1 MARKIH
7 AIIQARMGSSRLPG
21 KVLRKIKGR
30 PMLHYVIR
38 QVLASKTVDDVIIA
52 TTREKSDDVIVEYCR
67 QNHIKVF
74 RGAKNDLLDRYFRCA
89 EKFDCDPVIRIT
101 SDCPLID
108 PGVIDGVFEKFRK
121 NSYDY
126 VGNNL
131 EKISGVWNN
140 STCNYPQGMTVEI
153 SSFNALRKAWKM
165 ARKPSEREHVFP
177 YIQFNPGLFR
187 VSKLKMRKNLSHI
200 RCTVDHLEDFRF
212 VQTILDRNGHG
223 RIITINDIENAVKK
237 EPDLL
242 KINGHISFDEGY
254 QQSLLLDKK
263 RGHGRKERIMI
274 RTDGDHELGLGHV
287 YRSVSFAK
295 QLQKNNLKAMFLTKS
310 IGLEKI
316 IPKNFTVR
324 KISGRSSDLQ
334 KTIKEINP
342 EMIIL
347 DKLRIGSDE
356 MGVLVSNAK
365 VIAIDYVGK
374 NKKMLRNGINML
386 YPESGA
392 QGVGFLSGFKFTI
405 LSDSVRNR
413 RPIKISKSVSN
424 VLVVQGGTDTRCNI
438 PKIID
443 SMNDIHKK
451 IRINVV
457 VGVSFKCWREL
468 HKSMNDSP
476 HKINLF
482 HNVTD
487 MGRIMKKNDMAV
499 TAGGMT
505 SLELCHLGIP
515 SVIVCGEPFEDET
528 AVLLE
533 SNGFGINLGYRK
545 NPSKKKIARAIN
557 ELMSNYEL
565 RRGMNVKGRRLVDGK
580 GAERIVRHIKMMV
593 K

>member
-1 MARKIH
+1 
-7 AIIQARMGSSRLPG
+7 MGSSRLPG

-30 PMLHYVIR
+30 PMLYYVIR

-52 TTREKSDDVIVEYCR
+52 TTREKSDDVVVEYCR
-67 QNHIKVF
+67 QNHIKIF
-74 RGAKNDLLDRYFRCA
+74 RGAKNDLLDRYFQCA

-108 PGVIDGVFEKFRK
+108 PGVIDRVFEKFRK

-131 EKISGVWNN
+131 EKISGMWNN

-153 SSFNALRKAWKM
+153 SSLDALKKAWKM
-165 ARKPSEREHVFP
+165 ARRPSEREHVFP
-177 YIQFNPGLFR
+177 YIQFNSELFR
-187 VSKLKMRKNLSHI
+187 ISKLKMRKNLSHI

-212 VQTILDRNGHG
+212 VQAILDRNGYG
-223 RIITINDIENAVKK
+223 RIVTINDIENTVKK

-242 KINGHISFDEGY
+242 KINDHISFDEGY

-263 RGHGRKERIMI
+263 RGYGKMEEIII

-287 YRSVSFAK
+287 YRSVNFAK
-295 QLQKNNLKAMFLTKS
+295 QLQKNNLKTIFLTKS

-316 IPKNFTVR
+316 IPKNFAIR
-324 KISGRSSDLQ
+324 KISNRLSDLQ
-334 KTIKEINP
+334 EAIKEINP
-342 EMIIL
+342 KIIIL
-347 DKLRIGSDE
+347 DKLRVGSGE
-356 MGVLVSNAK
+356 MEILISNAK
-365 VIAIDYVGK
+365 VVAIDYVGK
-374 NKKMLRNGINML
+374 NKKTLRNGINML

-392 QGVGFLSGFKFTI
+392 QDASFLSGFKFII
-405 LSDSVRNR
+405 LGASIRKLP
-413 RPIKISKSVSN
+413 PIKISKSVSN
-424 VLVVQGGTDTRCNI
+424 VLVVQGGADTQCNI

-443 SMNDIHKK
+443 SMNDIHEK

-457 VGVSFKCWREL
+457 VGVAFKCWKEL
-468 HKSMNDSP
+468 DKSMNDSS

-487 MGRIMKKNDMAV
+487 MSRIMKKNDIAV

-515 SVIVCGEPFEDET
+515 SVIVCGESFENET
-528 AVLLE
+528 AALLE

-545 NPSKKKIARAIN
+545 NPSKKKN
-557 ELMSNYEL
+557 S
-565 RRGMNVKGRRLVDGK
+565 KS
-580 GAERIVRHIKMMV
+580 HQ
-593 K
+593 